1 MAVMLYAVFVL
12 AMRRSD
18 KNMQPLLAAEN
29 DAKNKLAAAI
39 LAKSKSKNWKSK
51 DQKVNFENC
60 IVDAK
65 KQKVSFWYQKQKVK
79 S

>member
-1 MAVMLYAVFVL
+1 MLYAEVVDAVFVL

-39 LAKSKSKNWKSK
+39 LAKSKSKN
-51 DQKVNFENC
+51 
-60 IVDAK
+60 
-65 KQKVSFWYQKQKVK
+65 
-79 S
+79 

>member
-1 MAVMLYAVFVL
+1 MLYAEVVDAVFVL

-39 LAKSKSKNWKSK
+39 LAMDRADGFAVLEQLDVEVAK
-51 DQKVNFENC
+51 DEYAQALANLLRG
-60 IVDAK
+60 D
-65 KQKVSFWYQKQKVK
+65 Q
-79 S
+79 